1 MINNKLSRRRFL
13 QTGGLAAMG
22 ATILRGAAWSNQAR
36 SMTLFIGTY
45 TLETASE
52 GIYTYRLNSNT
63 GELQK
68 FSSIMSVNPS
78 FLALDRGRR
87 FLYAVNEVQD
97 FEGKLSGAVSAY
109 AIEPGGKLK
118 FLNQQASL
126 GADPC
131 HLTVDRN
138 RRNLLVA
145 NYTGGNLAL
154 LPIHRDGTLGPVA
167 DRKQHEGS
175 GPKEQQKGPH
185 AHCIILDPSERH
197 ALAADLGID
206 KIMIY
211 RFDPATR
218 KLHPAKQASESLP
231 AGAGPRHLTLHPN
244 GRYAYVINELDSTM
258 TTMKYNAAAGTLT
271 TIDTTSTLPADFSG
285 ASYCADVHVSPSGR
299 FLYGS
304 NRGHNSIV
312 VFAID
317 QRTGKPTLVEHV
329 STEGNWPR
337 NFVIDPAGKFLL
349 VANQRSDN
357 VVVFRIDA
365 KTGRLKPSGQTEQ
378 IPAPV
383 CLKFV

>member
-1 MINNKLSRRRFL
+1 MSNNNLSRRRFL
-13 QTGGLAAMG
+13 KTGGLAALSV
-22 ATILRGAAWSNQAR
+22 AILRDTAWSKQER
-36 SMTLFIGTY
+36 SLTLYIGTY
-45 TLETASE
+45 TQDTASE
-52 GIYTYRLNSNT
+52 GIYTYQLNRDS
-63 GELQK
+63 GELTK
-68 FSSIMSVNPS
+68 IASTMSVNPS
-78 FLALDRGRR
+78 FLTLDRRRR
-87 FLYAVNEVQD
+87 FLYAVNEVQE
-97 FEGKLSGAVSAY
+97 FEGKPGGAVSAF
-109 AIEPGGKLK
+109 AIEAGGKLK
-118 FLNQQASL
+118 FLNQQPSL

-131 HLTVDRN
+131 HLTVDGN

-154 LPIHRDGTLGPVA
+154 LPIRRDGTLEPVA
-167 DRKQHEGS
+167 DLKQHEGS

-206 KIMIY
+206 KVVIY
-211 RFDPATR
+211 RFDKATR
-218 KLHPAKQASESLP
+218 KLSPAKQTAESLQ

-258 TTMKYNAAAGTLT
+258 TTLKYNAATGALT
-271 TIDTTSTLPADFSG
+271 TIDTISTLPADFSG
-285 ASYCADVHVSPSGR
+285 TSYCADVHVSPSGR

-312 VFAID
+312 VFAVD
-317 QRTGKPTLVEHV
+317 RRTGKPKLVEHV
-329 STEGNWPR
+329 LTEGNWPR
-337 NFVIDPAGKFLL
+337 NFVIDPAGQFLL

-357 VVVFRIDA
+357 VVVFRIDGG
-365 KTGRLKPSGQTEQ
+365 TGRLRPAGQTAR